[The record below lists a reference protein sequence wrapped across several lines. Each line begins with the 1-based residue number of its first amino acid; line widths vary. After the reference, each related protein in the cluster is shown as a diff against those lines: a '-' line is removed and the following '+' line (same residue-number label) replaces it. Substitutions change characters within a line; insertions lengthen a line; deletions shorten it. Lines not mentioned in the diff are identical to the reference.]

1 MIHKVGVPEGEN
13 EVEGGEVILTLSTE
27 AKDFPEP
34 KKNLN
39 LGIEGLRFRFLNSK
53 GEGKM
58 TFKKRQ
64 KNLEEEKAIYK
75 IRRIRLVAHVSE
87 KQNTESTVFRVPKV
101 VGL

>member
-1 MIHKVGVPEGEN
+1 MIHKAGVPEGEN
-13 EVEGGEVILTLSTE
+13 EVEGGEVILTLSIE

-39 LGIEGLRFRFLNSK
+39 LEIEGLRFRFLNSK
-53 GEGKM
+53 GEGKII
-58 TFKKRQ
+58 KKGK

-87 KQNTESTVFRVPKV
+87 KQNTESTVFKVPKV